1 MFHKKETN
9 NGFGYSNSQQQLLLS
24 ATTSTTT
31 THKNTF
37 KNIPEK
43 L

>member
-1 MFHKKETN
+1 MFHKKEIN

-24 ATTSTTT
+24 ATSTTT